1 MPRVYV
7 YYRLMRRLIL
17 LVSQKL
23 IKALND
29 QYNYELLSAHYYL
42 AMAAYCTEED
52 LDGCA
57 NFFMQQ
63 AAEER
68 FHADKFYDYITEVD
82 GRVLITAIDAPQNNF
97 KSLCDVF
104 KMALEHEQS
113 VTKRVYGLMDIA
125 NDEREHATKNFLNWF
140 VEEQVEEEA
149 TMKEIIK
156 RIERVGDEGHGIFM
170 LDKELGERVFSAPS
184 AE

>member
-1 MPRVYV
+1 M
-7 YYRLMRRLIL
+7 
-17 LVSQKL
+17 VSQKL

-42 AMAAYCTEED
+42 GMAAYCSEED

-57 NFFMQQ
+57 HFFKEQ

-68 FHADKFYDYITEVD
+68 FHADKLYNYITEVD
-82 GRVLITAIDAPQNNF
+82 GRVLLTEIDAPQNNF
-97 KSLCDVF
+97 KSLVDVF
-104 KMALEHEQS
+104 KAALDHERS
-113 VTKRVYGLMDIA
+113 VTKRIYNLMDIA
-125 NDEREHATKNFLNWF
+125 NDEKEHATKSFLNWF

-156 RIERVGDEGHGIFM
+156 RIERVGNEGHGIFM
-170 LDKELGERVFSAPS
+170 LDKELGQRVFSLPS